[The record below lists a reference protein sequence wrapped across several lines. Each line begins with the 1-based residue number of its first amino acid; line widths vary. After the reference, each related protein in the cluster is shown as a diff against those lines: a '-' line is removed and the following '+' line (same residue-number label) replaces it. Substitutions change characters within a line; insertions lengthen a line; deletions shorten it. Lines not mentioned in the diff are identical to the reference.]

1 MTTEMVRLDVAD
13 FSFSR
18 FVCVDM
24 HRVEILADIV
34 EGFQLWVNGAA
45 NMGLYAQVEEPG
57 VDPGCW

>member
-1 MTTEMVRLDVAD
+1 MTTEMMRFDVTD
-13 FSFSR
+13 LSLPR
-18 FVCVDM
+18 FVRIDV
-24 HRVEILADIV
+24 HSVEVLADIV

>member
-1 MTTEMVRLDVAD
+1 MTTEMMRFDVTD
-13 FSFSR
+13 LSHPR
-18 FVCVDM
+18 FVRIDV
-24 HRVEILADIV
+24 HSVEVLADIV